1 MAQIKRLYLVS
12 LVSFVM
18 SMVCWVG
25 VWIYPRPIS
34 TIFALSFSPLN
45 VSTSTQVDSQ
55 LETLTFNQLNQ
66 HITITDLANGIY
78 TMEVSFVGGELVVE
92 TVNDDPLPIRLSVM
106 NQAFDYMVQPT
117 GGRLTH
123 TWRQSHLS
131 PVSLTLKNFAKLEGS
146 PFGYSLIVSQL
157 RIQQY

>member
-1 MAQIKRLYLVS
+1 MAQIKHLYLVS

-55 LETLTFNQLNQ
+55 LETLTFDQLNQ
-66 HITITDLANGIY
+66 HITIIDLANGIY
-78 TMEVSFVGGELVVE
+78 TMEVIFVGGELVAE
-92 TVNDDPLPIRLSVM
+92 TVNADQLPIRLSVM
-106 NQAFDYMVQPT
+106 DQTFDYTVQPT
-117 GGRLTH
+117 GGLITH
-123 TWRQSHLS
+123 TWKQSYS
-131 PVSLTLKNFAKLEGS
+131 NPVSLTLNNFAKLEGS
-146 PFGYSLIVSQL
+146 PLGYSLIVSHL
-157 RIQQY
+157 RIQQH